1 MNTCGGCASK
11 WTGTQPCHC
20 SACHETFSGITTFD
34 AHRQA
39 NAHRGKCRK
48 PTRMGFIQN
57 EKGLWCTPLIS
68 QEEEATDEIG
78 DLS

>member
-1 MNTCGGCASK
+1 MINTCGGCTK
-11 WTGTQPCHC
+11 TWTGTRPCHC

-48 PTRMGFIQN
+48 PSRMGLELN
-57 EKGLWCTPLIS
+57 EKGQWCVP
-68 QEEEATDEIG
+68 QEEEVIEDEVCDI
-78 DLS
+78 S